1 MPIGRK
7 VTPLHVV
14 PSSAPSWSSEPTEAA
29 PGDRPLRPRE
39 DPFYVAPEGFEAL
52 APGTVIRIREVRLGL
67 LGLIP
72 QKVRAWQLLFR
83 TCDLDGAAEAA
94 VTTVLLPSRT
104 DRRRPPR
111 LVAYQCAIDAVADKC
126 FPSYA
131 LRAGARSLGSFTQ
144 LELLL
149 IAGILARGYVVSVA
163 DHEGLGG
170 AFAAPR
176 EPGYR
181 VLDGVRA
188 AQSFEPLGLAPQT
201 KVGIM
206 GYSGGGMASSWVAE
220 MAPTYAPEIDIVG
233 AALGAPVGDPGQ
245 TFIRLNGTFFA
256 GLPALVVSGLR
267 HVYPGLAA
275 VVHEHANFDGRR
287 RLKALE
293 DASTVG
299 AILGYRG
306 DDFDHYLD
314 APLADVLATPE
325 VLHVFEDL
333 RLGHHRPDCP
343 LLVVHGVHDQIIH
356 VDDVDGQVARYV
368 EGGAH
373 VRYVRDRCSEHLL
386 LLPIAMPMMLGWI
399 DDRFEGR
406 PAPEGTATVL
416 SVALSPRAVLG
427 YLGMAAAA
435 VRTVLGRPL

>member
-1 MPIGRK
+1 MR
-7 VTPLHVV
+7 VV
-14 PSSAPSWSSEPTEAA
+14 PSSVPSWSAEPTEPAA
-29 PGDRPLRPRE
+29 DGRPLRPRE
-39 DPFYVAPEGFEAL
+39 DPFYAAPDGFEDL
-52 APGTVIRIREVRLGL
+52 APGTVIRSREVRLGF

-72 QKVRAWQLLFR
+72 QQVSAWHLLYR
-83 TCDLDGAAEAA
+83 TCDLDGAPEVA
-94 VTTVLLPSRT
+94 VTTVLLPA
-104 DRRRPPR
+104 RRNPYRPPR
-111 LVAYQCAIDAVADKC
+111 LVAYQCAIDAVADRC

-131 LRAGARSLGSFTQ
+131 LRAGARGHGSFTQ
-144 LELLL
+144 WELLI
-149 IAGILARGYVVSVA
+149 IAGILAQGYVVSVA

-188 AQSFEPLGLAPQT
+188 AQSFEPLGLAPDT
-201 KVGIM
+201 KVGVI

-220 MAPTYAPEIDIVG
+220 MAPSYAPEIDLVG

-256 GLPALVVSGLR
+256 GLPALVVAGLR
-267 HVYPGLAA
+267 HVYPGLAS
-275 VVHEHANFDGRR
+275 VVHEHANLEGHR

-293 DASTVG
+293 EVSTVG
-299 AILGYRG
+299 AVLKYRG

-333 RLGHHRPDCP
+333 RLGHHVPECP
-343 LLVVHGVHDQIIH
+343 LLVVHGVHDQVIH
-356 VDDVDGQVARYV
+356 VDDVDGQVERYV
-368 EGGAH
+368 DGGAH

-386 LLPIAMPMMLGWI
+386 LLPIAMPLMLRWLS
-399 DDRFEGR
+399 DRFDGR
-406 PAPEGTATVL
+406 PASQGTTTVL
-416 SVALSPRAVLG
+416 SVALSPRALVG
-427 YLGMAAAA
+427 YLGVAAAA
-435 VRTVLGRPL
+435 VRAVLGRPL